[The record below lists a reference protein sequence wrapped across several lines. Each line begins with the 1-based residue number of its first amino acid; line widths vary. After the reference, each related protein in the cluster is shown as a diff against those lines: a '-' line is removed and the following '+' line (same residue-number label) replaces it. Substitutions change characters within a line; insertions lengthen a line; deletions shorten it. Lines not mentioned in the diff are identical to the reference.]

1 MGKREQEKAA
11 RDLAME
17 LRKAT
22 SSNAAASR
30 STEEKELWLLEA
42 IETAKQAERA
52 IIKAGRVALYRQQ
65 RQREIKTQPREQYR
79 PFLN

>member
-22 SSNAAASR
+22 SSSAAASKA
-30 STEEKELWLLEA
+30 TEDKELWLLEA
-42 IETAKQAERA
+42 IGESKKAERA
-52 IIKAGRVALYRQQ
+52 IIKAGRVALYKQQ
-65 RQREIKTQPREQYR
+65 RQREIRTQPREQYR